1 MSGRSLPPTWTEA
14 VPSLIRWKPAAPPPC
29 SVMSLPC
36 SWYTMR
42 AWDAI
47 DVRAFL
53 PNPAN
58 RSVAPNASTI
68 SGSAA
73 MPAPKSSRAAVGSR
87 ANVSPAPRA
96 SNGDRVRGMPDLSP
110 RREQLMRAATRVTAE
125 QGLRGLTHRAVD
137 REAGVSMGS
146 CSAYYRTRAA
156 LQEGLAQYVA
166 STAAADVTALTEELR
181 ACPPDDDRKVELT
194 SRMFLRWLAERDLLP
209 ARLELELAATRDT
222 RLAAVLTAWRAT
234 LVGVVAAIAAERG
247 LDDADERAEAL
258 VASAD
263 GILLAALVRPV
274 RGRRAFVTSA
284 LGRLMGRLTEP
295 V

>member
-1 MSGRSLPPTWTEA
+1 
-14 VPSLIRWKPAAPPPC
+14 
-29 SVMSLPC
+29 
-36 SWYTMR
+36 
-42 AWDAI
+42 
-47 DVRAFL
+47 
-53 PNPAN
+53 
-58 RSVAPNASTI
+58 
-68 SGSAA
+68 
-73 MPAPKSSRAAVGSR
+73 
-87 ANVSPAPRA
+87 
-96 SNGDRVRGMPDLSP
+96 MPDLSP

-146 CSAYYRTRAA
+146 CSAYYRTRTA

-194 SRMFLRWLAERDLLP
+194 SRMFLRWLAERDVLL
-209 ARLELELAATRDT
+209 ARLELELAATRDP